1 MRKPLVLG
9 LVIGVLSGCQPSGR
23 EVVVTREQFGD
34 DWPLQVN
41 SAKVLCA
48 SEGDAAYLRLGRK
61 LYALNA
67 AAEARGV
74 PSAKQMVRQI
84 PVDPRNPRILLQVAY
99 ALRQVKRYD
108 DALSTLDRALLYGAH
123 DDDVRDTRGRIL
135 LYELNRPA
143 DAILDLER
151 ATQLDPGSKKYWY
164 NYGLALY
171 RTKDC
176 KAVEA
181 LSTYRKV
188 CEAGAR
194 CTKTSMAWAAE
205 VIEYLKNPRI
215 CP

>member
-1 MRKPLVLG
+1 M
-9 LVIGVLSGCQPSGR
+9 
-23 EVVVTREQFGD
+23 
-34 DWPLQVN
+34 
-41 SAKVLCA
+41 
-48 SEGDAAYLRLGRK
+48 
-61 LYALNA
+61 
-67 AAEARGV
+67 
-74 PSAKQMVRQI
+74 
-84 PVDPRNPRILLQVAY
+84 AY

-123 DDDVRDTRGRIL
+123 DDDVRDARGRIL

-151 ATQLDPGSKKYWY
+151 ATQLDPGSNKYWY

-171 RTKDC
+171 HTKDC

-181 LSTYRKV
+181 LSIYRKV

-194 CTKTSMAWAAE
+194 CTKTNMAWAAE
-205 VIEYLKNPRI
+205 VIEYLRNPRI